1 MLVYQKSWFYAIPL
15 LEIWHMKDV
24 IVVFHSG
31 LFFALLP
38 PKSPKIKKILKIL
51 WLDDVRFLR
60 YGVQWTD
67 EQMDIQW
74 WHTVVGAPPK
84 KNKHSNIANLSKC
97 QLTTDDVS
105 VLELGLPFC
114 STTKYL
120 NKQQTTNNINSFTR
134 GLEIIYMS
142 NINR

>member
-1 MLVYQKSWFYAIPL
+1 MIRWCKVP
-15 LEIWHMKDV
+15 EIWCAMD
-24 IVVFHSG
+24 G
-31 LFFALLP
+31 
-38 PKSPKIKKILKIL
+38 
-51 WLDDVRFLR
+51 
-60 YGVQWTD
+60 WTD
-67 EQMDIQW
+67 GW
-74 WHTVVGAPPK
+74 KKWHTVVGAPPK

-134 GLEIIYMS
+134 GLEIIHMS
-142 NINR
+142 NINRW